1 LGLLSL
7 GQVSF
12 AQICPD
18 HELLEICEQYCL
30 NDQIDCFVAC
40 GSDTNCVADCN
51 RAHARC
57 SSDCPCNENCP
68 NGCYGC
74 SNPLCQDSTTSTT
87 ISTTTQPFEN
97 KSVLI
102 LSTYYGEKKPLLVD
116 FEGNTNES
124 FQFRF
129 GTNTEVYGSC
139 PVVFQGENFIFGGAT
154 NKRQVSKI
162 SDCWLN
168 RQSDLPFDF
177 NFGSCGTYNNRVH
190 LCFTLTEKDKCWEF
204 DGVDVTDGVNSVYS
218 HVYAKLSTYKGNPF
232 VVGHSSN
239 TLGNTAESFSLETR
253 SWQVEADYPF
263 SKRLADYAA
272 VSFGNSVFIYGGNDG
287 KAEMRT
293 VAEYRNGTWNKVGDM
308 LYKREGHNAILN
320 GNIALIMGGFGSFKT
335 ERWTHDHGDLSAV
348 EMTPVLSAYSFYPAL
363 FLVEND
369 YCSKN

>member
-1 LGLLSL
+1 MGQFKTYQIEKMILGLLSL

-12 AQICPD
+12 TQICPD

-74 SNPLCQDSTTSTT
+74 SNSLCQDSTTSTT

-204 DGVDVTDGVNSVYS
+204 DGVDVTDGVNSVYR
-218 HVYAKLSTYKGNPF
+218 VAFIIKINPF
-232 VVGHSSN
+232 IH
-239 TLGNTAESFSLETR
+239 
-253 SWQVEADYPF
+253 
-263 SKRLADYAA
+263 
-272 VSFGNSVFIYGGNDG
+272 I
-287 KAEMRT
+287 
-293 VAEYRNGTWNKVGDM
+293 
-308 LYKREGHNAILN
+308 
-320 GNIALIMGGFGSFKT
+320 
-335 ERWTHDHGDLSAV
+335 
-348 EMTPVLSAYSFYPAL
+348 
-363 FLVEND
+363 
-369 YCSKN
+369 